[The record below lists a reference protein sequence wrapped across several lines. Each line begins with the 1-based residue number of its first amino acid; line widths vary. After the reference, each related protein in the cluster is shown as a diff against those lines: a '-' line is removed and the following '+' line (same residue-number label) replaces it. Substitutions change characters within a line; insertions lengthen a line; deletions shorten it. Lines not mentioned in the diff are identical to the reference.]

1 MSLAQFF
8 NFLVFSSSFFFL
20 RERGKSLIVRIFK
33 QRNFNLEEQNSKYT
47 PDDQKNIVSQSRYFL
62 MQKTLYL
69 SEKNLSS

>member
-8 NFLVFSSSFFFL
+8 NFLVFSSSFFL

-62 MQKTLYL
+62 MQKNLYL